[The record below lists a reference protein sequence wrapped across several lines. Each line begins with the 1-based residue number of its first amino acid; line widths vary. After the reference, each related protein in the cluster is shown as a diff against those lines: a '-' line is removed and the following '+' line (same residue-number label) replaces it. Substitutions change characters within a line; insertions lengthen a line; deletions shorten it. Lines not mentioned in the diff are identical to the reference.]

1 MKKIILFLFILY
13 SIPSFGEVYIRLL
26 VTDES
31 AAPLSYCDVFVK
43 DKFHLLTDEKG
54 RVCFDNSLCV
64 VGDIVHIYYLG
75 YEPYQLIITS
85 GLLNGSER
93 ICQLVSKSYVLEDVI
108 VQGTFDAA
116 RFFKEKKKTMLLPY
130 LDKHVL
136 FVTAKINYVD
146 KCGKSLNVSGNMNVL
161 FQLKD
166 VEIVDNNCIQDTLL
180 QARIKRA
187 IQLASYIPYSFCVQK
202 IRKMY
207 SVSYLG
213 MRDDK
218 WSFVFD
224 IKPEC
229 VTHPHF
235 GFQKGDMSPTHLMVD
250 RQGFISSI
258 ETHTIIKSGKSR
270 SYNLHADYVDYK
282 SQMVPTYIN
291 VTLIEDKMNIELRC
305 GYE

>member
-13 SIPSFGEVYIRLL
+13 SIPSFGKVYIHLL

-31 AAPLSYCDVFVK
+31 ATPLSYCDVFVK
-43 DKFHLLTDEKG
+43 DKFHLLTDQNG
-54 RVCFDNSLCV
+54 GVCFDNSLCA
-64 VGDIVHIYYLG
+64 VGDTVHIYYLG

-85 GLLNGSER
+85 GLLNGSEK
-93 ICQLVSKSYVLEDVI
+93 ICQLVSKSYVLGDVV

-116 RFFKEKKKTMLLPY
+116 KFFKEKKKTMLLPY
-130 LDKHVL
+130 LDKHLL
-136 FVTAKINYVD
+136 FASAKINYVD
-146 KCGKSLNVSGNMNVL
+146 ESGKSRYVSGSLKVL
-161 FQLKD
+161 FQLKEM
-166 VEIVDNNCIQDTLL
+166 EIIDNNCTQDTLL

-187 IQLASYIPYSFCVQK
+187 IQLASYIPYSFCIQK
-202 IRKMY
+202 IRKMHNI
-207 SVSYLG
+207 SYLG
-213 MRDDK
+213 LRDGK

-224 IKPEC
+224 IKPEY

-235 GFQKGDMSPTHLMVD
+235 GFQKGDMSPTHLIVD

-282 SQMVPTYIN
+282 SQMAPAYIN
-291 VTLIEDKMNIELRC
+291 VTLIEDKMNIELWC
-305 GYE
+305 EYK